1 MALNSPSGSCSKVLL
16 HPLVIMQMSEHYS
29 RTKVQQGADVKKVFG
44 AVLGKQNGRQVEAV
58 NSFVLKMESEDMSPS
73 ITFSA
78 EHLLLR
84 AEQYLEVFPE
94 LQVIGLYCA
103 GEDDELTTEEKTI
116 LSKLTTAV
124 RNAEKAG
131 QIDATLFL
139 KLNSLTAGS
148 TRKLPLFAFET
159 DVADA
164 EKYRQIEW
172 VLVSEESERVG
183 VNHIAKLSTKH
194 GKDET
199 SVGKKHAEAQ
209 DAAMSMLQNRVD
221 LIVAYLEKI
230 QDGSL
235 QPNFEILKEANL
247 LAQKLKTIDRYATE
261 FTDSFEK
268 EEKTMTVFSLMPKL
282 TTLLGNMQSVW
293 AKLSAQRAD
302 LLSDDGFHGKSS
314 GSRWAHPLRFKS
326 QHMGRAQQADVSE
339 NFIMCIE
346 KYKLQEDEYFDE
358 EDMENEMSGPRR
370 KIHAADS
377 PAGFRRRRAPP
388 RAMNVSRNAPN
399 VLAPTGTDEM
409 ELSGQEE
416 NFGPSSRNYVP
427 EAPRPSVLGNNE
439 SDESS
444 QAS

>member
-1 MALNSPSGSCSKVLL
+1 MALNTPSGSCSSKVLL

-29 RTKVQQGADVKKVFG
+29 RTKVQQGPEVRKVFG
-44 AVLGKQNGRQVEAV
+44 AILGKQNGRQVEAL
-58 NSFVLKMESEDMSPS
+58 NSFVLKMELEEMSNTT
-73 ITFSA
+73 TFNM

-94 LQVIGLYCA
+94 LQVVGLYCA
-103 GEDDELTTEEKTI
+103 GEDD
-116 LSKLTTAV
+116 KLTSEERVVLAKLTSAV

-131 QIDATLFL
+131 QIDATLYL
-139 KLNSLTAGS
+139 KLNSLTAGV
-148 TRKLPLFAFET
+148 TRKLPLFAFEGDVT
-159 DVADA
+159 DI
-164 EKYRQIEW
+164 ERYRSIEW

-199 SVGKKHAEAQ
+199 SVGKKHREAQ
-209 DAAMSMLQNRVD
+209 DAAMNMLQHRVD
-221 LIVAYLEKI
+221 MIVSYLEKI
-230 QDGSL
+230 QSGSL
-235 QPNFEILKEANL
+235 HPNFEILKEANL
-247 LAQKLKTIDRYATE
+247 LAQKLNTIDRYSSE

-282 TTLLGNMQSVW
+282 TTLLGSMQSVW
-293 AKLSAQRAD
+293 SKLALQRAD
-302 LLSDDGFHGKSS
+302 LADDGFHGKSA
-314 GSRWAHPLRFKS
+314 GGVRWGQPMRFKS
-326 QHMGRAQQADVSE
+326 MNPGRSQQADD
-339 NFIMCIE
+339 
-346 KYKLQEDEYFDE
+346 DEYFDE

-377 PAGFRRRRAPP
+377 PAGYRRRRAPP
-388 RAMNVSRNAPN
+388 RASAMTSSRNTN
-399 VLAPTGTDEM
+399 VLAPIGTDEM

-416 NFGPSSRNYVP
+416 NAGPSGRHYIP
-427 EAPRPSVLGNNE
+427 DAPRPSATATNE

>member
-1 MALNSPSGSCSKVLL
+1 
-16 HPLVIMQMSEHYS
+16 MQMSEHYS
-29 RTKVQQGADVKKVFG
+29 RTKVQQGPEVKKVFG
-44 AVLGKQNGRQVEAV
+44 AILGKQNGRQVEAV
-58 NSFVLKMESEDMSPS
+58 NSFVLKMETEEMSS
-73 ITFSA
+73 TTTFNT

-103 GEDDELTTEEKTI
+103 GEDDELTSEEKVVLT
-116 LSKLTTAV
+116 KLTVAV

-139 KLNSLTAGS
+139 KLNSITAGS
-148 TRKLPLFAFET
+148 TRKLPLVAFEG
-159 DVADA
+159 DVSDV
-164 EKYRQIEW
+164 ERYRQIEW

-199 SVGKKHAEAQ
+199 SVGKKHREAQ

-221 LIVAYLEKI
+221 LIVSYLEKI
-230 QDGSL
+230 QDGTL

-247 LAQKLKTIDRYATE
+247 LAQKLKTIDRYSTE
-261 FTDSFEK
+261 FTDHFQK

-293 AKLSAQRAD
+293 AKLSSQRAD
-302 LLSDDGFHGKSS
+302 LLADDGFHGKSS
-314 GSRWAHPLRFKS
+314 GPRWAHPMRFKTLNPGRS
-326 QHMGRAQQADVSE
+326 QPTDD
-339 NFIMCIE
+339 
-346 KYKLQEDEYFDE
+346 DEYFDE
-358 EDMENEMSGPRR
+358 EDMENDMSGPRR

-388 RAMNVSRNAPN
+388 RAVNSARNTNTNAP
-399 VLAPTGTDEM
+399 AGTDEM

-416 NFGPSSRNYVP
+416 NAGPSARHYIP
-427 EAPRPSVLGNNE
+427 DAPRPSATGNQE

-444 QAS
+444 QAT

>member
-1 MALNSPSGSCSKVLL
+1 MILSSPSGSCSTKVLL

-29 RTKVQQGADVKKVFG
+29 RTKVQQGANVKKVYG

-58 NSFVLKMESEDMSPS
+58 NSFVLKAETEEMTNQA
-73 ITFSA
+73 TFSA

-103 GEDDELTTEEKTI
+103 GEDDELTNEEKII
-116 LSKLTTAV
+116 LSKLTTSV
-124 RNAEKAG
+124 RNSEKAG

-139 KLNSLTAGS
+139 KLNSLTAGT
-148 TRKLPLFAFET
+148 TRKLPLFAFEA

-164 EKYRQIEW
+164 EKHRQIEW
-172 VLVSEESERVG
+172 FLVSEDSERVG

-199 SVGKKHAEAQ
+199 SVGQKHREAQ
-209 DAAMSMLQNRVD
+209 VAAMSMLQNRVD

-230 QDGSL
+230 QDGTL
-235 QPNFEILKEANL
+235 QPNFDILKEANL
-247 LAQKLKTIDRYATE
+247 LAQKLKTIDRYSSE
-261 FTDSFEK
+261 FSEHFEK

-282 TTLLGNMQSVW
+282 TSLLGNMQSMW
-293 AKLSAQRAD
+293 TKLAAQRAD

-314 GSRWAHPLRFKS
+314 SSRWAHPLKFKS
-326 QHMGRAQQADVSE
+326 QYIGRPIQMEQD
-339 NFIMCIE
+339 
-346 KYKLQEDEYFDE
+346 DEYFDE
-358 EDMENEMSGPRR
+358 EDLENEMSGPRR

-377 PAGFRRRRAPP
+377 PAGFRRRRPPP
-388 RAMNVSRNAPN
+388 RAAMNSSRSNTS

-409 ELSGQEE
+409 ELSGHEE
-416 NFGPSSRNYVP
+416 NAGPSSRNYIP
-427 EAPRPSVLGNNE
+427 DAPRPSASGNHE
-439 SDESS
+439 SEDSS
-444 QAS
+444 QVS